1 MLTLILVRHAA
12 TVANEAGLYIGRSE
26 SPLSLQGKEDARKL
40 CEKLEKYQIQQ
51 IYASPARR
59 VQETIK
65 QLINKNIPV
74 QMVEA
79 LHEIDFGICET
90 KDFNWLKTNYPEE
103 VTHMIKEG
111 IAYRYPKGESLV
123 MAHQRVADWLNDFFK
138 YHQSGTFLVA
148 AHGGTIRCILSE
160 LLVKNPALH
169 WHFKIAPATITVV
182 SMNEGFPV
190 IESLNERC

>member
-26 SPLSLQGKEDARKL
+26 SSLSLQGKEEARRLCKKL
-40 CEKLEKYQIQQ
+40 DKWQIQQ
-51 IYASPARR
+51 IYTSPAER

-65 QLINKNIPV
+65 ELMDKDIPV
-74 QMVEA
+74 QVAQA
-79 LHEIDFGICET
+79 LHEINFGICEG
-90 KDFNWLKTNYPEE
+90 KDFNWLKKNYPEE
-103 VTHMIKEG
+103 VTYMIKEG

-123 MAHQRVADWLNDFFK
+123 MAHQRVADWLNEFLMN
-138 YHQSGTFLVA
+138 HQSGTFLVA

-160 LLVKNPALH
+160 LLVKKPSLH
-169 WHFKIAPATITVV
+169 WHFKIDTATITIV